1 MESKMRVHHVLPV
14 NKQLDHAYWIGV
26 PGRAFA
32 WACRDEYPAPFFRRT
47 FEWDGIAP
55 ARLSVAAAGY
65 IEIHLNGEKVG
76 DHVLDPTPT
85 NFDKHLYLLEFNVEH
100 LLRKGKNAV
109 GVILGNSTYNCSTG
123 GPWMLDEIP
132 WRDYPKFIL
141 QLNVDGTPAVYSDPD
156 WKFFGDG
163 PIRMDEVKNGEFYDA
178 RLEQVGWDR
187 PDFDDSRWSR
197 AGVVHAPGGEIM
209 RHTHEPCRVFR
220 TFPMR
225 RIGKNVYDSGQNL
238 SGWVQI
244 EVEGDPGSTVQIRY
258 AEKIDE
264 HGRIDQL
271 GISRFVTTGLFQTDR
286 YTLKGGGQ
294 EIWHPRFAYHG
305 FRYAEI
311 TIEGNAEISA
321 VEAQALGTDFR
332 QIGSIVSSDEVLNA
346 LHRNACWSY
355 RSNFTGIP
363 TDCPQR
369 EKQGWTGDALLG
381 VELGLYNFDAADAY
395 ADWMVTVEDT
405 QRPNGQL
412 AAKAPLSSG
421 GYNWAFGPAWDS
433 AFLMIPAT
441 VYAFTGR
448 TDLIRRHYFAM
459 QKYLDFCI
467 DMSPGMIA
475 SWGLGDYLNPE
486 PEERIVSS
494 ALISTAFF
502 YADAKLMARFAGLL
516 GKSGD
521 VPYYEALGKEIFQAF
536 QKKFANP
543 DGSFG
548 NGSQTALAASVFFGL
563 APSPQ
568 LTASLLDE
576 LVKKEEH
583 LAHFGIQGAK
593 FVPRVLAEYGFIDTA
608 YELIVQKRF
617 PGWACQL
624 QQGATTSWEQWSGTG
639 SRNHVVFADIG
650 AWFYRYP
657 GGFRVS
663 MEKPGYSA
671 MTIRPCFPAA
681 LSSFEAEYRGYSCRW
696 KQNDKTTA
704 LQIGVPEHSQAFVDV
719 PNRKETLLLTSGV
732 HEIEIVK

>member
-1 MESKMRVHHVLPV
+1 MRVHHVLPV

-264 HGRIDQL
+264 HGRIDQR
-271 GISRFVTTGLFQTDR
+271 GISRFVTTGSSVHSSYLSR
-286 YTLKGGGQ
+286 RSSGR
-294 EIWHPRFAYHG
+294 I
-305 FRYAEI
+305 
-311 TIEGNAEISA
+311 
-321 VEAQALGTDFR
+321 R
-332 QIGSIVSSDEVLNA
+332 QILYVDSI
-346 LHRNACWSY
+346 
-355 RSNFTGIP
+355 P
-363 TDCPQR
+363 
-369 EKQGWTGDALLG
+369 G
-381 VELGLYNFDAADAY
+381 V
-395 ADWMVTVEDT
+395 
-405 QRPNGQL
+405 PN
-412 AAKAPLSSG
+412 
-421 GYNWAFGPAWDS
+421 
-433 AFLMIPAT
+433 IPALKEFYQRLVAKGKKKMT
-441 VYAFTGR
+441 AR
-448 TDLIRRHYFAM
+448 CACMRKMLLILRAM
-459 QKYLDFCI
+459 VVHKMPF
-467 DMSPGMIA
+467 
-475 SWGLGDYLNPE
+475 
-486 PEERIVSS
+486 
-494 ALISTAFF
+494 
-502 YADAKLMARFAGLL
+502 
-516 GKSGD
+516 
-521 VPYYEALGKEIFQAF
+521 
-536 QKKFANP
+536 
-543 DGSFG
+543 
-548 NGSQTALAASVFFGL
+548 
-563 APSPQ
+563 
-568 LTASLLDE
+568 DE
-576 LVKKEEH
+576 NFLENCSKN
-583 LAHFGIQGAK
+583 A
-593 FVPRVLAEYGFIDTA
+593 
-608 YELIVQKRF
+608 
-617 PGWACQL
+617 
-624 QQGATTSWEQWSGTG
+624 
-639 SRNHVVFADIG
+639 
-650 AWFYRYP
+650 
-657 GGFRVS
+657 
-663 MEKPGYSA
+663 
-671 MTIRPCFPAA
+671 
-681 LSSFEAEYRGYSCRW
+681 
-696 KQNDKTTA
+696 
-704 LQIGVPEHSQAFVDV
+704 
-719 PNRKETLLLTSGV
+719 
-732 HEIEIVK
+732 